1 MHSVTAGERSKRE
14 RQRKKENS
22 GETERKNQRI
32 CILETMYPGN
42 YNTQIGSQTDAL
54 YPRSRN
60 RVFL

>member
-1 MHSVTAGERSKRE
+1 MSQRE
-14 RQRKKENS
+14 REARERHREIKKENS

-42 YNTQIGSQTDAL
+42 YNKQIGSQTEAL

-60 RVFL
+60 SVFL